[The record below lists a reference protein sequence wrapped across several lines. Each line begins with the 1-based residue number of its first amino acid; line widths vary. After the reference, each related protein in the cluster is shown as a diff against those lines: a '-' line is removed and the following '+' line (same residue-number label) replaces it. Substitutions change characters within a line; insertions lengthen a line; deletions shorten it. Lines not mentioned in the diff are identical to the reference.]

1 MWCLESWILFF
12 FLCTRRKIHV
22 ECFLLKQM
30 KVKCNVSFLPPDL
43 AIIEETGQLSLIQ
56 YWVGG
61 HANTCVQ
68 VLQEEAISF
77 LVLVSFNFVRSILA
91 VTVLSCL
98 QESLASI
105 SMHSWGP
112 WELMLLLIHVW
123 FSYDKLY

>member
-1 MWCLESWILFF
+1 
-12 FLCTRRKIHV
+12 
-22 ECFLLKQM
+22 M

-56 YWVGG
+56 SWVGG

-105 SMHSWGP
+105 RMHSWGP
-112 WELMLLLIHVW
+112 WGLMLLLIHV
-123 FSYDKLY
+123 